1 MPTKVVNA
9 QNELREWPSDFERKI
24 KDTIT
29 GKNKGKDGFKLEGV
43 DSIPNLADRSQR
55 STIIEFDEGSFSE
68 EGLKKIEQIEDTK
81 ILDLVMEG
89 GLGEQTK
96 LIRSR
101 IYDKV
106 KDYTLED
113 MKDKTKRL
121 EIIGYSLYGKRRSDE
136 DVDLDSSVDIEEYIR
151 GFEDIPQRAEIGQ
164 DIPHVPLSRYPEV
177 KNPKNNM
184 SIKFNRTEE
193 QSTGT
198 VHIFDYTGDV
208 TFEYSNTD
216 NQKKFLQSLYPN
228 VQYKNAERN
237 FTQEKGDE
245 YLIGTLEEDIEPFNL
260 GSKPTLSDV
269 AGKLIDEIVEED
281 GSLEEEMVSAF
292 EEEILKR
299 IVEASRGQGLKDEK
313 FRVTMSP
320 KGQLRVMEFEAGESG
335 PTFSLRSDIK
345 YGIKIQ
351 NQPKGMFSVSPFAY
365 EYRGK
370 KKGNRTEVGIL
381 SDLYGKD
388 APMYRGA
395 IEMYNQIPD
404 ELEGEDREAVLQEI
418 GEKFKLKDG
427 EIQESQIQDA
437 IARIEEGMKDT
448 SASEDNEYR
457 LNEPLSDKIDQILHN
472 YFTVKEQIEEGA

>member
-81 ILDLVMEG
+81 ILDLAMEG
-89 GLGEQTK
+89 GLGEQTR

-136 DVDLDSSVDIEEYIR
+136 NVDLDSDMDIEEYIE

-164 DIPHVPLSRYPEV
+164 DIPHVPLSQYPEV

-228 VQYKNAERN
+228 VQYKNSENR

-245 YLIGTLEEDIEPFNL
+245 YLIGTLEKDIEPFNV

-269 AGKLIDEIVEED
+269 AGKLKEEIVEN
-281 GSLEEEMVSAF
+281 LEEEMVSAF
-292 EEEILKR
+292 EKEILKK

-313 FRVTMSP
+313 FKVTMSP
-320 KGQLRVMEFEAGESG
+320 KGQLRVTEFEAGEDG
-335 PTFSLRSDIK
+335 PTFVLKSDIK
-345 YGIKIQ
+345 
-351 NQPKGMFSVSPFAY
+351 
-365 EYRGK
+365 
-370 KKGNRTEVGIL
+370 
-381 SDLYGKD
+381 
-388 APMYRGA
+388 
-395 IEMYNQIPD
+395 
-404 ELEGEDREAVLQEI
+404 
-418 GEKFKLKDG
+418 
-427 EIQESQIQDA
+427 
-437 IARIEEGMKDT
+437 
-448 SASEDNEYR
+448 
-457 LNEPLSDKIDQILHN
+457 
-472 YFTVKEQIEEGA
+472 

>member
-81 ILDLVMEG
+81 ILDLAMEG

-121 EIIGYSLYGKRRSDE
+121 EIVGYSLYGKRRSDV
-136 DVDLDSSVDIEEYIR
+136 DVDLDSDVDIEEYIG
-151 GFEDIPQRAEIGQ
+151 GFEDIPQRAELGQ
-164 DIPHVPLSRYPEV
+164 DIPHVPLSQYPEV

-193 QSTGT
+193 QPTGT

-216 NQKKFLQSLYPN
+216 NQKRFLQSLYPN
-228 VQYKNAERN
+228 VQYDNSAERR

-245 YLIGTLEEDIEPFNL
+245 YLIGTLEKDIEPFNV
-260 GSKPTLSDV
+260 GSKPTLSNI
-269 AGKLIDEIVEED
+269 ASRLITEILPD
-281 GSLEEEMVSAF
+281 LEVEMVSAF
-292 EEEILKR
+292 EKEILKR

-313 FRVTMSP
+313 FKVTMSP
-320 KGQLRVMEFEAGESG
+320 KGQLRVMEFEAGEGG
-335 PTFSLRSDIK
+335 PTFVLKSDIK

-365 EYRGK
+365 QYRGK
-370 KKGNRTEVGIL
+370 KKGNRSEIGIL

-388 APMYRGA
+388 APIYRGA
-395 IEMYNQIPD
+395 IEMYNQLPD
-404 ELEGEDREAVLQEI
+404 DLTGEAREAALQEI
-418 GEKFKLKDG
+418 AEKFKLEDG
-427 EIQESQIQDA
+427 EIEESQIQDA

-448 SASEDNEYR
+448 SASQDTEYR
-457 LNEPLSDKIDQILHN
+457 LNEPLSDKIDEILHN